1 MEYKLNCQRCVQTY
15 ELRRRGYD
23 VIARPKPKT
32 HNTVT
37 WGSECFIPKGKYNH
51 SREAYTLGQTE
62 AAIKKE
68 LKNAPDGARYSIYVK
83 WKRNYGGGAHV
94 FIAEKTDGVIHY
106 VDPQAGK
113 MDVSDYFSKG
123 SSGKFGF
130 FRLDNKN
137 LTDDPDAIA
146 ATVEVKKH
154 D

>member
-32 HNTVT
+32 NNTVT